1 MLESTSRLCSFK
13 IIKMIIVSLIYFT
26 KINYF
31 SAEKTNKIDQGS
43 ISVKTLLILED
54 GLPGFNSSQD
64 PKYGLGRV
72 LALWVVRGKYNPLTP
87 ISKATSPLVRESSSW
102 NCPRTPFWRS

>member
-13 IIKMIIVSLIYFT
+13 IIKMIIVSLIYFS
-26 KINYF
+26 KMNYF
-31 SAEKTNKIDQGS
+31 SAGKTGKIDQGS

-54 GLPGFNSSQD
+54 GLPGSNSSQD

-87 ISKATSPLVRESSSW
+87 ISKATSPLTW
-102 NCPRTPFWRS
+102 

>member
-1 MLESTSRLCSFK
+1 MLECTSRLCSFK
-13 IIKMIIVSLIYFT
+13 IIKMIIVSLIYFS
-26 KINYF
+26 KMNYF
-31 SAEKTNKIDQGS
+31 SVGKTGKIDQGS

-54 GLPGFNSSQD
+54 GLPGSNSSQD

-87 ISKATSPLVRESSSW
+87 ISKATSPLTW
-102 NCPRTPFWRS
+102 